1 MILEDFPRIS
11 DCDWELNKTFELQ
24 PIQGALKDATFL
36 DYDSWQNFLMVG
48 DFEHKALVYKLDGEG
63 NMLETIPVEGER
75 VYTTFD
81 TIGRIYSCAT
91 TPDFSAL
98 IIGGGDISDS
108 TIGFAKW
115 YTIDEDQHI
124 EFANELY
131 MDNNNTPF
139 DGRVTKVVISPHGQY
154 AILIGNFT
162 GYAKLYII
170 SQEGVLYLTDVPLDD
185 DETPLDGAVQD
196 AAFFP
201 GRTADNYFLV
211 GGAFT
216 GKLIRCRY
224 VSNHW
229 ASNKVLDFNNTVN
242 AIIFSK
248 RKVSGSAYGLAIGGA
263 FDGYAFYYLT
273 TNSGVSYTLKAQVYD
288 SGNVPLSSPVIS
300 GASCYGEDIF
310 VLNSS
315 SDTLVERKG
324 RVYGF
329 ASSQV
334 NYISDYLT
342 GSIIWD
348 VKFSSDN
355 TKLIASCDTGVY
367 IYGLGDGS
375 TVTISDSNRYQI
387 TQEMSYP
394 MCGDFTD
401 FGSKMIIGGD
411 ELKEFETGV
420 AYTGIREIYRS
431 DGSIRGETFKFN
443 STGRYGIK
451 YTQGQSL
458 LQVYWF
464 DEDGGIISIDD
475 WDQAGTAYNG
485 VIQGAFF
492 DPTEK
497 VIFVYG
503 GNEENSTGFMY
514 TLMRKNG
521 ADDYT
526 FATSN
531 SYQSPVLL
539 VEASPYVESYS
550 DHPMYHIVV
559 AVGYYMI
566 REGVAVYE
574 DTVGYG
580 NFSNI
585 ETSNPGTPVKIVF
598 SPNNEYI
605 AVLYGTGS
613 GVPTSARLYDY
624 STFLCTISA
633 ARHFNNCAFLNN
645 NTQIVLWMDYPGI
658 LTTLTA
664 NEPLLYSISHS
675 TTTTKC
681 TMVTGIGFE
690 IFGTYG
696 FQLGTAV
703 DESRNL
709 VYCVLGRYQSSRFTD
724 IRAVAYLI
732 NTDNT
737 CTYLYDFYDGK
748 NDEAFEY
755 GNYTGLP
762 KNLYLSQDKKTLT
775 LGKFVYPLNIPTTE
789 SIHIANI
796 YDITDDGVVFR
807 GSVPNSE
814 LLPAMTQVNC
824 QALAENKVGLT
835 AFGINSSSSIPSY
848 GQIIAPVWDNS
859 IVTQE
864 EIYADNGT
872 LELQGSLSRCKYF
885 EYNGQD
891 YVLIVGDIL
900 KTKNNSGGSLYKVLD
915 HETLSFVCNIPYNAD
930 TNYWNGKYIDYIA
943 INQYGEFFVVRDN
956 SPSYRFYNFV
966 RNWDTGEIARIAFIK
981 SETILDCPEFTLYE
995 DRNGHDHLFL
1005 HSNEE
1010 YLDYKNNYSYQWHF
1024 AGSLSSIGSKWARIL
1039 VLPRSGND
1047 WRIVAVG
1054 NSGIAIS
1061 DDNGASWSSVV
1072 DSGYNF
1078 SDIVAITV
1086 DKLVAVGGKN
1096 IFMSQDGGET
1106 FEITA
1111 TLTGNY
1117 RGIAFYSND
1126 LVLVGD
1132 SGATAYSSDGINWT
1146 ENASLSS
1153 HENYTDVVYGNYYRY
1168 YVAVG
1173 NAGKIA
1179 YSSDGRFWNELDFY
1193 DSNIVYKRVAY
1204 DSNNHRFVAVGYHYI
1219 DDTYIACIAYSD
1231 TGYNWTR
1238 IDTELLHKKFNDIRW
1253 IDYARGSAETNGRF
1267 FVTCLDTPDVYESI
1281 DGIHWWPQKTN
1292 DLASMANTTNCIGGN
1307 GNIGS
1312 NVTLFGIFN
1321 GAKVY
1326 QNDVNDYSK
1335 CNFTSMGSFFDI
1347 NKAEAFVDKGAKL
1360 NLRLTNSSVV
1370 YPTDTRSKD
1379 LQIHSA
1385 LVVPYFLRMQG
1396 GAEAGIATF
1405 SLSENSGKPHF
1416 KYCFARNNSS
1426 IVKISG
1432 DNDLGMFSLFDTG
1445 SNLSTTDLYSCGSQG
1460 DPLTLISSIAN
1471 PTSSGV
1477 PFNVFNRSGDGLLI
1491 GYNGEPQIYKAN
1503 SDASSYTY
1511 VNSIYD
1517 ALPKGW
1523 SFTSSSAIYSGID
1536 LPDNESTVS
1545 IQVKYKN
1552 LTSNPWVDILTSVN
1566 YDDTSKELKIKLSP
1580 SKFLTLFTNCDIKFK
1595 FYNS

>member
-63 NMLETIPVEGER
+63 NTLETIPVEGER

-91 TPDFSAL
+91 TPDFSTL

-162 GYAKLYII
+162 GYAKLYTI
-170 SQEGVLYLTDVPLDD
+170 SPEGVLYLTDVPLDD
-185 DETPLDGAVQD
+185 EGTPLDGAVQD

-329 ASSQV
+329 TSSQV

-411 ELKEFETGV
+411 ALKEFDTGV
-420 AYTGIREIYRS
+420 AYTGIREVYRH
-431 DGSIRGETFKFN
+431 DGAIRGETFKFN

-451 YTQGQSL
+451 YTQGRSL

-464 DEDGGIISIDD
+464 DENGEIISIDD

-503 GNEENSTGFMY
+503 GNEGNNTGFMY

-521 ADDYT
+521 ADNYT

-531 SYQSPVLL
+531 SYQAPVRL
-539 VEASPYVESYS
+539 VEASPYIDSYS

-580 NFSNI
+580 NFSDI
-585 ETSNPGTPVKIVF
+585 ETSNPGTPIKIVF

-605 AVLYGTGS
+605 AVLYGVGAS
-613 GVPTSARLYDY
+613 SPPTRLYDY
-624 STFLCTISA
+624 STFLCSISA
-633 ARHFNNCAFLNN
+633 GRQFNNCAFLNN
-645 NTQIVLWMDYPGI
+645 NTQIVLWFDYSGI
-658 LTTLTA
+658 RTDMLA
-664 NEPLLYSISHS
+664 GVPLLYSINHS
-675 TTTTKC
+675 TTNTKC
-681 TMVTGIGFE
+681 TYVMGIGEE
-690 IFGTYG
+690 IFGASG
-696 FQLGTAV
+696 LQLATVV

-709 VYCVLGRYQSSRFTD
+709 IYCVLGQRQTSGYD

-796 YDITDDGVVFR
+796 YDITDEGVVFR
-807 GSVPNSE
+807 SSVPNSE

-848 GQIIAPVWDNS
+848 GQIIVPVWDNS

-885 EYNGQD
+885 ENNGYKYAIIAGDFERTRGNVGGSLFRVLEDKTLEFVCDIPLDDTHSDWNGESIVQFDINQCGDFLVVRSNTYMRYYNFDRDWTAGIINNVCYLGKRAIDSAELNSNFSVFEKPNGYNSIYLSKDGYDVSCLDNTEIYQWTPFRMSGNWINHIYYD
-891 YVLIVGDIL
+891 VIQGDRMYIAVGAGGYIAYSINGMLWATITSFSSTFSDFYGVAYSSSLGRYVAIGVV
-900 KTKNNSGGSLYKVLD
+900 SGGSSVVYSADGANWTKADV
-915 HETLSFVCNIPYNAD
+915 TLAGGYRTITYHKGIFCAAGYS
-930 TNYWNGKYIDYIA
+930 GYIA
-943 INQYGEFFVVRDN
+943 Y
-956 SPSYRFYNFV
+956 
-966 RNWDTGEIARIAFIK
+966 
-981 SETILDCPEFTLYE
+981 SE
-995 DRNGHDHLFL
+995 
-1005 HSNEE
+1005 
-1010 YLDYKNNYSYQWHF
+1010 
-1024 AGSLSSIGSKWARIL
+1024 
-1039 VLPRSGND
+1039 
-1047 WRIVAVG
+1047 
-1054 NSGIAIS
+1054 
-1061 DDNGASWSSVV
+1061 
-1072 DSGYNF
+1072 
-1078 SDIVAITV
+1078 
-1086 DKLVAVGGKN
+1086 
-1096 IFMSQDGGET
+1096 
-1106 FEITA
+1106 
-1111 TLTGNY
+1111 
-1117 RGIAFYSND
+1117 
-1126 LVLVGD
+1126 
-1132 SGATAYSSDGINWT
+1132 DGINWT
-1146 ENASLSS
+1146 ELTPSESGSFESSYCMTTGKGYVVALGGDIKYSYNGKSWTTLTNPTGASITGVAYGNGKFIGVS
-1153 HENYTDVVYGNYYRY
+1153 TYGNYVYSY
-1168 YVAVG
+1168 NGSQWFQNSYHGVDG
-1173 NAGKIA
+1173 ILEKIVF
-1179 YSSDGRFWNELDFY
+1179 GRG
-1193 DSNIVYKRVAY
+1193 
-1204 DSNNHRFVAVGYHYI
+1204 RFVAR
-1219 DDTYIACIAYSD
+1219 TM
-1231 TGYNWTR
+1231 TGK
-1238 IDTELLHKKFNDIRW
+1238 I
-1253 IDYARGSAETNGRF
+1253 
-1267 FVTCLDTPDVYESI
+1267 YESI
-1281 DGIHWWPQKTN
+1281 DGEYWRPQ
-1292 DLASMANTTNCIGGN
+1292 TTRLMRSKLGSSKLECIAYDSDPEDEN
-1307 GNIGS
+1307 
-1312 NVTLFGIFN
+1312 
-1321 GAKVY
+1321 
-1326 QNDVNDYSK
+1326 
-1335 CNFTSMGSFFDI
+1335 GSFFGIAYEGPWGYNPSVEHSMNIVDRGVFFNKDI
-1347 NKAEAFVDKGAKL
+1347 VPDPTPSVYGAKL
-1360 NLRLTNSSVV
+1360 GVYTYSMDLL
-1370 YPTDTRSKD
+1370 YPTDQSNNLLVINHFCKTQTMGGVQGLALFKLSESNLPTFLSWTESSVND
-1379 LQIHSA
+1379 PLCCGNNNSGA
-1385 LVVPYFLRMQG
+1385 LVTYSSRYSTTSKNWYKVDTSVTPEILVDQG
-1396 GAEAGIATF
+1396 D
-1405 SLSENSGKPHF
+1405 
-1416 KYCFARNNSS
+1416 
-1426 IVKISG
+1426 ISG
-1432 DNDLGMFSLFDTG
+1432 SV
-1445 SNLSTTDLYSCGSQG
+1445 
-1460 DPLTLISSIAN
+1460 SSV
-1471 PTSSGV
+1471 T

-1491 GYNGEPQIYKAN
+1491 GHNGEPQIYKAN